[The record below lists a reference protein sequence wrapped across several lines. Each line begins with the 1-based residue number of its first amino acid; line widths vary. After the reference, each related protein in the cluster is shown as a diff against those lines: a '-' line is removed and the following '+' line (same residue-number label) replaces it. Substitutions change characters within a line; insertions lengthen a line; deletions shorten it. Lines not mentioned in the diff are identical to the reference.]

1 MKVYVTLIIIFLI
14 SFNITAFAQVINS
27 KFSPAQ
33 EITLIKEGDLIEAT
47 LKFWPIESADLSQFK
62 KLEKAILFNAF
73 YLAQI
78 ISLDVS
84 PNNADVVELKAIFI
98 VKSSKP
104 QSLFVF
110 KYNETPIELRI
121 ENLKIQE
128 LKEKSQDYI
137 ILNQP
142 LSKSYLSI
150 VVLVFI
156 VLLVILLFFKRM
168 AIKEF
173 FKKIKKDDVLKSKKR
188 YDELFR
194 TANKR
199 EDFELLYKEKEIWLK
214 LLLSTAPAH
223 NEFFKVLNQVQF
235 KKDWSNEDYAE
246 VRSAFDVI
254 RRSFEK

>member
-1 MKVYVTLIIIFLI
+1 MKIFVALIITFYI
-14 SFNITAFAQVINS
+14 SFSIPALAQTINS
-27 KFSPAQ
+27 KFTPAQ
-33 EITLIKEGDLIEAT
+33 EISLIKEGDLIEAT
-47 LKFWPIESADLSQFK
+47 LKFWPIETADLTQFK
-62 KLEKAILFNAF
+62 KLEKTVLFNAF

-78 ISLDVS
+78 ISLDLS

-110 KYNETPIELRI
+110 KYNETPIEI
-121 ENLKIQE
+121 HIDDLKIQE
-128 LKEKSQDYI
+128 LKEKSKDYTV
-137 ILNQP
+137 LNQS
-142 LSKSYLSI
+142 LNKSNWLLIFLVSI
-150 VVLVFI
+150 GI
-156 VLLVILLFFKRM
+156 LLILLFYKRL

-173 FKKIKKDDVLKSKKR
+173 IKKMRNSDTLKSKKR

-199 EDFELLYKEKEIWLK
+199 EDFELLYKEKEIWLG
-214 LLLSTAPAH
+214 LLANTAPAH
-223 NEFFKVLNQVQF
+223 NEFFKVLNQYQF
-235 KKDWSNEDYAE
+235 KKDWSNEDYAD